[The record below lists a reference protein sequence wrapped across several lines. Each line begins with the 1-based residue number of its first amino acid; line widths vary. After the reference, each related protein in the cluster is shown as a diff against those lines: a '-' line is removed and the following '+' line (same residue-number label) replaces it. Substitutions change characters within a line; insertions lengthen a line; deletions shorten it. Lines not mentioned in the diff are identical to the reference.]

1 MQRHK
6 GFEKVS
12 VTWEPRED
20 AQPRAEDTPPGPS

>member
-12 VTWEPRED
+12 VTWEPREA
-20 AQPRAEDTPPGPS
+20 AQPPAEDTPPGPS